1 MSRLLPNILP
11 LLLPWALCASA
22 MAETT
27 VHHELQ
33 VKLEPED
40 GYLAVQDRI
49 RLPRPMA
56 ADEGELTFTLNA
68 AMEPVDIDPPARL
81 VARTRHAQGPA
92 SITRYTVRLP
102 EGAPGLTLRYQGRL
116 AQRVAVTAG
125 SAAIEIPLS
134 AGHIGPDGVY
144 LPGASHWFP
153 RIENAL
159 ISFSLEVD
167 LPTGWTAVS
176 QGERSLRESRTERS
190 VVRWV
195 ERQPQ
200 DDMVLAANRFHVY
213 QRDTRQI
220 AAFAFLLRPER
231 ELARRY
237 LEATAHYVDLYSR
250 LIGPYPYAKFAL
262 VENFRE
268 TGYGLPSF
276 TLLGSRVVRLPFIIH
291 SSYPHEILHNW
302 WGNSVYVDYASGN
315 WSEGL
320 TAYLADHLIQEQRGR
335 GVAHRRSALQKYRNY
350 VIGDKDFALREFH
363 AKHGEASEAVGYDKA
378 LMFFHMLR
386 RRLGDRAFI
395 DGLRRFYTEQRFRI
409 ASYSDLQA
417 AFEAASDL
425 ELQQEFDQWVARV
438 GAPALSLRHVQVE
451 ETGSGYQLTARL
463 EQSQD
468 GPAYRLRVPVA
479 VQLEGRKDAIRH
491 ELSMLEKSLELSL
504 DFDKRPL
511 RFAVDPE
518 FDLFRRLDAAEIPPA
533 LGELFGSDEALFV
546 LPAAAPDALREAYRD
561 LASRLGAGKIIADTN
576 VGLLPSE
583 RPVWILG
590 WENRYRAALAQKVLT
605 EGVTF
610 EPRGVR
616 IHGKLRPR
624 DGECTV
630 LVARRSGGDGAA
642 LAWIGCENPQAFPGL
657 ARKLPH
663 YGKYGYLS
671 FAGSAPGNVLKGQW
685 QVSESPLNVTLR
697 RTSDRHPLRLQRRRS
712 LTDTI
717 DTP

>member
-1 MSRLLPNILP
+1 MSRLLPNFLL
-11 LLLPWALCASA
+11 LLLPWAFCASA
-22 MAETT
+22 TAQTT
-27 VHHELQ
+27 VHHELE
-33 VKLEPED
+33 VKLEPEN

-56 ADEGELTFTLNA
+56 ANEGELTFTLNA
-68 AMEPVDIDPPARL
+68 AMEPVVIDPPARL
-81 VARTRHAQGPA
+81 VAKTRHAQGPG
-92 SITRYTVRLP
+92 SFTRYTVRLP

-125 SAAIEIPLS
+125 STAVGVPFS
-134 AGHIGPDGVY
+134 AGRIGPDGVY
-144 LPGASHWFP
+144 LSGASHWFP
-153 RIENAL
+153 RIDNGL

-167 LPTGWTAVS
+167 LPSGWMAVS
-176 QGERSLRESRTERS
+176 QGARRVGEQPAGRS
-190 VVRWV
+190 VVRWI
-195 ERQPQ
+195 EHQPQ
-200 DDMVLAANRFHVY
+200 DDLILVANRFHVY
-213 QRDTRQI
+213 QRDTRHT

-231 ELARRY
+231 ELADRY
-237 LEATAHYVDLYSR
+237 LEATARYVDLYSR

-262 VENFRE
+262 VENFWE
-268 TGYGLPSF
+268 TGYGLASF

-291 SSYPHEILHNW
+291 TSYPHEILHNW
-302 WGNSVYVDYASGN
+302 WGNGVYVDYATGN

-320 TAYLADHLIQEQRGR
+320 TAYLADHLIREQRGR
-335 GVAHRRSALQKYRNY
+335 GVQHRRSALQKYRNY
-350 VIGDKDFALREFH
+350 VEGEKDFALREFR
-363 AKHGEASEAVGYDKA
+363 AKHGEASEAVGYNKA

-386 RRLGDRAFI
+386 RRLGDRVFV
-395 DGLRRFYTEQRFRI
+395 DGLRRFYTAHRFRI

-417 AFEAASDL
+417 AFEAVSGL

-438 GAPALSLRHVQVE
+438 GAPALRLRHVRVE

-468 GPAYRLRVPVA
+468 GPAYRLQVPVA
-479 VQLEGRKDAIRH
+479 VQLAGRKRAIRH
-491 ELSMLEKSLELSL
+491 ELSMLEKSLEVNL
-504 DFDKRPL
+504 DFDMRPV
-511 RFAVDPE
+511 RFAVDPA

-546 LPAAAPDALREAYRD
+546 LPAAAPDALREAYGD
-561 LASRLGAGKIIADTN
+561 LASRFGAGKIIADTN
-576 VGLLPSE
+576 VELLPSD

-590 WENRYRAALAQKVLT
+590 WENRHRAALAQIVLT

-610 EPRGVR
+610 EPQGVR
-616 IHGKLRPR
+616 IHGELRPR

-630 LVARRSGGDGAA
+630 LVARRSGGAGAA

-671 FAGSAPGNVLKGQW
+671 FTGSEPGNVLKGQW
-685 QVSESPLNVTLR
+685 PVSESPLNVSLDPA
-697 RTSDRHPLRLQRRRS
+697 SDAHALHLEQRRP